1 MRRKSKVYVSYH
13 IEIISL
19 CRNKDNDTKLSFY
32 YYNGV
37 NILSIEN
44 LEKTLKDE
52 PLFENVTLGLESG
65 EKVGIVGKNG
75 CGKSTFLK
83 TISGEITPDEGKI
96 SLRSGTNMVMLEQNV
111 TYPEGCTVMDYLYL
125 SKDKNI
131 ETLKEYH
138 KALGNGDERAYTA
151 LGEKIEKENLW
162 DIERSFLA
170 SITDMGEDFSP
181 ESRMDSLSGGEQKKV
196 AIARAFALRP
206 GLLLLDE
213 PTNHLDIK
221 SVEYIESW
229 IKATSISVII
239 VTHDRH
245 ILNEC
250 CSTIWELDRKHFYR
264 HPGSFSAYL
273 ERKEERIVMNE
284 KEQQRL
290 QTILRRELKWLMRG
304 PQARTGKDK
313 NRKDRIEEMQSS
325 LEKVRDDKM
334 TEFSSLERRLGKK
347 ILDLTNIR
355 KSYDDR
361 TLFSDFT
368 FSFTKGMKIG
378 LVGDNGSGKSTLL
391 DIMDGRTLP
400 DSGSVDKG
408 VNTVFGYYDQLG
420 RNLESKKTVLDYA
433 LDYGERVRYS
443 KGEDVTTARFLE
455 IFGFPSSM
463 HRTPIELLSGGER
476 RRLYLITRLIS
487 NPNFLLLDEPTNDI
501 DIETMENL
509 EEYISSFPGCAVI
522 SSHDRTFLDCT
533 VDMLFVIENE
543 KVTLFPGNYTQWK
556 EEKERIEA
564 EKKSAEIVKEKEKT
578 ERHNREKKGLSYKE
592 EREKEQ
598 LEKEIE
604 EIEALIGKLEESFV
618 TAEKT
623 ELGTLQERTKLYEDK
638 KILLDEKT
646 ERWLELE
653 EKTSN

>member
-1 MRRKSKVYVSYH
+1 M
-13 IEIISL
+13 
-19 CRNKDNDTKLSFY
+19 
-32 YYNGV
+32 

-83 TISGEITPDEGKI
+83 TISGVITPDEGKI

-138 KALGNGDERAYTA
+138 IALENGDERVYTA

-264 HPGSFSAYL
+264 HPGSFSSYL

-347 ILDLTNIR
+347 ILDLTDVS

-391 DIMDGRTLP
+391 DILDGRILP
-400 DSGSVDKG
+400 DSGTVDKG

-476 RRLYLITRLIS
+476 RRLYLITRLIA

-578 ERHNREKKGLSYKE
+578 ERHNREKKGLTYKE
-592 EREKEQ
+592 EREKEH

-604 EIEALIGKLEESFV
+604 EIEALICKLEESFV

-653 EKTSN
+653 EKASN

>member
-1 MRRKSKVYVSYH
+1 M
-13 IEIISL
+13 
-19 CRNKDNDTKLSFY
+19 
-32 YYNGV
+32 

-83 TISGEITPDEGKI
+83 TISGVITPDEGKI

-138 KALGNGDERAYTA
+138 IALENGDERVYTA

-264 HPGSFSAYL
+264 HPGSFSSYL

-347 ILDLTNIR
+347 ILDLTDVS

-391 DIMDGRTLP
+391 DILDGRILP
-400 DSGSVDKG
+400 DSGTVDKG

-476 RRLYLITRLIS
+476 RRLYLITRLIA

-578 ERHNREKKGLSYKE
+578 ERHNREKKGLTYKE

-623 ELGTLQERTKLYEDK
+623 ELGTLQERTKLYEEE

-653 EKTSN
+653 EKVSN

>member
-1 MRRKSKVYVSYH
+1 M
-13 IEIISL
+13 
-19 CRNKDNDTKLSFY
+19 
-32 YYNGV
+32 

-578 ERHNREKKGLSYKE
+578 ERHNREKKGLTYKE
-592 EREKEQ
+592 EREKEH

-604 EIEALIGKLEESFV
+604 EIEALICKLEESFV

-653 EKTSN
+653 EKASN

>member
-1 MRRKSKVYVSYH
+1 M
-13 IEIISL
+13 
-19 CRNKDNDTKLSFY
+19 
-32 YYNGV
+32 

-83 TISGEITPDEGKI
+83 TLSGEITPDEGKI
-96 SLRSGTNMVMLEQNV
+96 SLRSGTNIVMLEQNV
-111 TYPEGCTVMDYLYL
+111 IYPEGCTVMDYLYL

-131 ETLKEYH
+131 ETLKDYH
-138 KALGNGDERAYTA
+138 KALEKGDEKAYTA

-250 CSTIWELDRKHFYR
+250 CSTIWELDRRHFYR
-264 HPGSFSAYL
+264 HPGSYSAYL

-334 TEFSSLERRLGKK
+334 TEFTSLERRLGKK
-347 ILDLTNIR
+347 ILDLTEIS
-355 KSYDDR
+355 KKYGDR

-378 LVGDNGSGKSTLL
+378 LVGNNGSGKSTLL

-400 DSGSVDKG
+400 DSGNVDKG

-509 EEYISSFPGCAVI
+509 EEYISSFPGCAMI

-533 VDMLFVIENE
+533 VDMLFVIENQ
-543 KVTLFPGNYTQWK
+543 KITLFPGNYTQWK
-556 EEKERIEA
+556 EEKERIEKE
-564 EKKSAEIVKEKEKT
+564 EKITETVKDKERT
-578 ERHNREKKGLSYKE
+578 ERHGKEKKGLSYKE
-592 EREKEQ
+592 AREKEM

-604 EIEALIGKLEESFV
+604 EIEAFIGKLEESFV

-638 KILLDEKT
+638 KNLLDEKT

-653 EKTSN
+653 EKAST

>member
-1 MRRKSKVYVSYH
+1 M
-13 IEIISL
+13 
-19 CRNKDNDTKLSFY
+19 
-32 YYNGV
+32 
-37 NILSIEN
+37 
-44 LEKTLKDE
+44 
-52 PLFENVTLGLESG
+52 
-65 EKVGIVGKNG
+65 
-75 CGKSTFLK
+75 
-83 TISGEITPDEGKI
+83 
-96 SLRSGTNMVMLEQNV
+96 
-111 TYPEGCTVMDYLYL
+111 
-125 SKDKNI
+125 
-131 ETLKEYH
+131 
-138 KALGNGDERAYTA
+138 
-151 LGEKIEKENLW
+151 
-162 DIERSFLA
+162 
-170 SITDMGEDFSP
+170 
-181 ESRMDSLSGGEQKKV
+181 
-196 AIARAFALRP
+196 
-206 GLLLLDE
+206 
-213 PTNHLDIK
+213 DIK

-250 CSTIWELDRKHFYR
+250 CSTIWELDRRHFYR
-264 HPGSFSAYL
+264 HPGSYSAYL

-334 TEFSSLERRLGKK
+334 TEFTSLERRLGKK
-347 ILDLTNIR
+347 ILDLTEVS
-355 KSYDDR
+355 KKYGDR

-378 LVGDNGSGKSTLL
+378 LVGNNGSGKSTLL

-400 DSGSVDKG
+400 DSGNVDKG
-408 VNTVFGYYDQLG
+408 VNTVFVYYDQLG

-509 EEYISSFPGCAVI
+509 EEYISSFPGCAII

-533 VDMLFVIENE
+533 VDMLFVIENQ
-543 KVTLFPGNYTQWK
+543 KITLFPGNYTQWK
-556 EEKERIEA
+556 EEKERIEK
-564 EKKSAEIVKEKEKT
+564 EERITETVKEKERT
-578 ERHNREKKGLSYKE
+578 ERHGKEKKGLSYKE
-592 EREKEQ
+592 AREKEM

-638 KILLDEKT
+638 KNLLDEKT

-653 EKTSN
+653 EKAST

>member
-1 MRRKSKVYVSYH
+1 M
-13 IEIISL
+13 
-19 CRNKDNDTKLSFY
+19 
-32 YYNGV
+32 

-83 TISGEITPDEGKI
+83 TISGVITPDEGKI

-138 KALGNGDERAYTA
+138 IALENGDERVYTA

-264 HPGSFSAYL
+264 HPGSFSSYL

-347 ILDLTNIR
+347 ILDLTDVS

-391 DIMDGRTLP
+391 DIMDGRILP
-400 DSGSVDKG
+400 DRGTVDKG

-476 RRLYLITRLIS
+476 RRLYLITRLIA

-556 EEKERIEA
+556 EEKERIET
-564 EKKSAEIVKEKEKT
+564 EKKSTEIVKDKEKT
-578 ERHNREKKGLSYKE
+578 ERHNREKKGLTYKE
-592 EREKEQ
+592 EREKEH

-604 EIEALIGKLEESFV
+604 EIEALICKLEESFV

-653 EKTSN
+653 EKASN

>member
-1 MRRKSKVYVSYH
+1 M
-13 IEIISL
+13 
-19 CRNKDNDTKLSFY
+19 
-32 YYNGV
+32 

-83 TISGEITPDEGKI
+83 TLSGEITPDEGKI
-96 SLRSGTNMVMLEQNV
+96 SLRSGTNIVMLEQNV
-111 TYPEGCTVMDYLYL
+111 IYPEGCTVMDYLYL

-131 ETLKEYH
+131 ETLKDYH
-138 KALGNGDERAYTA
+138 KALEKGDEKAYTA

-250 CSTIWELDRKHFYR
+250 CSTIWELDRRHFYR
-264 HPGSFSAYL
+264 HPGSYSAYL

-334 TEFSSLERRLGKK
+334 TEFTSLERRLGKK
-347 ILDLTNIR
+347 ILDLTEIS
-355 KSYDDR
+355 KKYGDR

-378 LVGDNGSGKSTLL
+378 LVGNNGSGKSTLL

-400 DSGSVDKG
+400 DSGNVDKG

-509 EEYISSFPGCAVI
+509 EEYISSFPGCAII

-533 VDMLFVIENE
+533 VDMLFVIENQ
-543 KVTLFPGNYTQWK
+543 KITLFPGNYTQWK
-556 EEKERIEA
+556 EEKERIEKE
-564 EKKSAEIVKEKEKT
+564 EKITETVKDKERT
-578 ERHNREKKGLSYKE
+578 ERHGKEKKGLSYKE
-592 EREKEQ
+592 AREKEM

-638 KILLDEKT
+638 KNLLDEKT

-653 EKTSN
+653 EKAST

>member
-1 MRRKSKVYVSYH
+1 
-13 IEIISL
+13 
-19 CRNKDNDTKLSFY
+19 
-32 YYNGV
+32 
-37 NILSIEN
+37 
-44 LEKTLKDE
+44 
-52 PLFENVTLGLESG
+52 
-65 EKVGIVGKNG
+65 
-75 CGKSTFLK
+75 
-83 TISGEITPDEGKI
+83 
-96 SLRSGTNMVMLEQNV
+96 
-111 TYPEGCTVMDYLYL
+111 
-125 SKDKNI
+125 
-131 ETLKEYH
+131 
-138 KALGNGDERAYTA
+138 
-151 LGEKIEKENLW
+151 
-162 DIERSFLA
+162 
-170 SITDMGEDFSP
+170 MGEDFSP

-250 CSTIWELDRKHFYR
+250 CSTIWELDRRHFYR
-264 HPGSFSAYL
+264 HPGSYSAYL

-334 TEFSSLERRLGKK
+334 TEFTSLERRLGKK
-347 ILDLTNIR
+347 ILDLTEVS
-355 KSYDDR
+355 KKYGDR

-378 LVGDNGSGKSTLL
+378 LVGNNGSGKSTLL

-400 DSGSVDKG
+400 DSGNVDKG

-509 EEYISSFPGCAVI
+509 EEYISSFPGCAII

-533 VDMLFVIENE
+533 VDMLFVIENQ
-543 KVTLFPGNYTQWK
+543 KITLFPGNYTQWK
-556 EEKERIEA
+556 EEKERIEK
-564 EKKSAEIVKEKEKT
+564 EERITETVKEKERT
-578 ERHNREKKGLSYKE
+578 ERHGKEKKGLSYKE
-592 EREKEQ
+592 AREKEM

-638 KILLDEKT
+638 KNLLDEKT

-653 EKTSN
+653 EKAST

>member
-1 MRRKSKVYVSYH
+1 M
-13 IEIISL
+13 
-19 CRNKDNDTKLSFY
+19 
-32 YYNGV
+32 

-96 SLRSGTNMVMLEQNV
+96 SLRSGTNIVMLEQNV
-111 TYPEGCTVMDYLYL
+111 IYPEGCTVMDYLYL

-131 ETLKEYH
+131 ETLKDYH
-138 KALGNGDERAYTA
+138 KALEKGDEKAYTA

-250 CSTIWELDRKHFYR
+250 CSTIWELDRRHFYR
-264 HPGSFSAYL
+264 HPGSYSAYL

-334 TEFSSLERRLGKK
+334 TEFTSLERRLGKK
-347 ILDLTNIR
+347 ILDLTEVS
-355 KSYDDR
+355 KKYGDR

-378 LVGDNGSGKSTLL
+378 LVGNNGSGKSTLL

-400 DSGSVDKG
+400 DSGNVDKG

-509 EEYISSFPGCAVI
+509 EEYISSFPGCAMI

-533 VDMLFVIENE
+533 VDMLFVIENQ
-543 KVTLFPGNYTQWK
+543 KITLFPGNYTQWK
-556 EEKERIEA
+556 EEKERIEKE
-564 EKKSAEIVKEKEKT
+564 EKITETVKEKERT
-578 ERHNREKKGLSYKE
+578 ERHGKEKKGLSYKE
-592 EREKEQ
+592 AREKEM

-638 KILLDEKT
+638 KNLLDEKT

-653 EKTSN
+653 EKAST

>member
-1 MRRKSKVYVSYH
+1 M
-13 IEIISL
+13 
-19 CRNKDNDTKLSFY
+19 
-32 YYNGV
+32 

-83 TISGEITPDEGKI
+83 TISGVITPDEGKI

-138 KALGNGDERAYTA
+138 IALENGDERVYTA

-264 HPGSFSAYL
+264 HPGSFSSYL

-347 ILDLTNIR
+347 ILDLTDVS

-391 DIMDGRTLP
+391 DIMDGRILP
-400 DSGSVDKG
+400 DRGTVDKG

-433 LDYGERVRYS
+433 LDYGERVRYT

-476 RRLYLITRLIS
+476 RRLYLITRLIA

-578 ERHNREKKGLSYKE
+578 ERHNREKKGLTYKE
-592 EREKEQ
+592 EREKEH

-604 EIEALIGKLEESFV
+604 EIEALICKLEESFV

-653 EKTSN
+653 EKASN

>member
-1 MRRKSKVYVSYH
+1 M
-13 IEIISL
+13 
-19 CRNKDNDTKLSFY
+19 
-32 YYNGV
+32 

-83 TISGEITPDEGKI
+83 TLSGEITPDEGKI
-96 SLRSGTNMVMLEQNV
+96 SLRSGTNIVMLEQNV
-111 TYPEGCTVMDYLYL
+111 IYPEGCTVMDYLYL

-131 ETLKEYH
+131 ETLKDYH
-138 KALGNGDERAYTA
+138 KALEKGDEKAYTA

-250 CSTIWELDRKHFYR
+250 CSTIWELDRRHFYR
-264 HPGSFSAYL
+264 HPGSYSAYL

-334 TEFSSLERRLGKK
+334 TEFTSLERRLGKK
-347 ILDLTNIR
+347 ILDLTEVS
-355 KSYDDR
+355 KKYGDR

-378 LVGDNGSGKSTLL
+378 LVGNNGSGKSTLL

-400 DSGSVDKG
+400 DSGNVDKG

-509 EEYISSFPGCAVI
+509 EEYISSFPGCAII

-533 VDMLFVIENE
+533 VDMLFVIENQ
-543 KVTLFPGNYTQWK
+543 KITLFPGNYTQWK
-556 EEKERIEA
+556 EEKERIEKE
-564 EKKSAEIVKEKEKT
+564 EKITETVKEKERT
-578 ERHNREKKGLSYKE
+578 ERHGKEKKGLSYKE
-592 EREKEQ
+592 AREKEM

-638 KILLDEKT
+638 KNLLDEKT

-653 EKTSN
+653 EKATST

>member
-1 MRRKSKVYVSYH
+1 M
-13 IEIISL
+13 
-19 CRNKDNDTKLSFY
+19 
-32 YYNGV
+32 

-83 TISGEITPDEGKI
+83 TISGVITPDEGKI

-138 KALGNGDERAYTA
+138 IALENGDERAYTV

-264 HPGSFSAYL
+264 HPGSFSSYL

-347 ILDLTNIR
+347 ILDLTNVS

-391 DIMDGRTLP
+391 DIMYGRILP
-400 DSGSVDKG
+400 DRGTVDKG

-476 RRLYLITRLIS
+476 RRLYLITRLIA

-509 EEYISSFPGCAVI
+509 EEYISSFPGCVVI

-578 ERHNREKKGLSYKE
+578 ERHNREKKGLTYKE

-653 EKTSN
+653 EKASN

>member
-1 MRRKSKVYVSYH
+1 M
-13 IEIISL
+13 
-19 CRNKDNDTKLSFY
+19 
-32 YYNGV
+32 

-83 TISGEITPDEGKI
+83 TLSGEITPDEGKI
-96 SLRSGTNMVMLEQNV
+96 SLRSGTNIVMLEQNV
-111 TYPEGCTVMDYLYL
+111 IYPEGCTVMDYLYL

-131 ETLKEYH
+131 ETLKDYH
-138 KALGNGDERAYTA
+138 KALEKGDEKAYTA

-250 CSTIWELDRKHFYR
+250 CSTIWELDRRHFYR
-264 HPGSFSAYL
+264 HPGSYSAYL

-334 TEFSSLERRLGKK
+334 TEFTSLERRLGKK
-347 ILDLTNIR
+347 ILDLTEVS
-355 KSYDDR
+355 KKYGDR

-378 LVGDNGSGKSTLL
+378 LVGNNGSGKSTLL

-400 DSGSVDKG
+400 DSGNVDKG

-509 EEYISSFPGCAVI
+509 EEYISSFPGCAII

-533 VDMLFVIENE
+533 VDMLFVIENQ
-543 KVTLFPGNYTQWK
+543 KITLFPGNYTQWK
-556 EEKERIEA
+556 EEKERIEKE
-564 EKKSAEIVKEKEKT
+564 EKITETVKEKERT
-578 ERHNREKKGLSYKE
+578 ERHGKEKKGLSYKE
-592 EREKEQ
+592 AREKEM

-638 KILLDEKT
+638 KNLLDEKT

-653 EKTSN
+653 EKAST

>member
-1 MRRKSKVYVSYH
+1 M
-13 IEIISL
+13 
-19 CRNKDNDTKLSFY
+19 
-32 YYNGV
+32 
-37 NILSIEN
+37 NILSIET

-83 TISGEITPDEGKI
+83 TLSGEITPDEGKI
-96 SLRSGTNMVMLEQNV
+96 SLRSGTNIVMLEQNV
-111 TYPEGCTVMDYLYL
+111 IYPEGCTVMDYLYL

-131 ETLKEYH
+131 ETLKDYH
-138 KALGNGDERAYTA
+138 TALEKGDEKAYTA

-250 CSTIWELDRKHFYR
+250 CSTIWELDRRHFYR
-264 HPGSFSAYL
+264 HPGSYSAYL

-334 TEFSSLERRLGKK
+334 TEFTSLERRLGKK
-347 ILDLTNIR
+347 ILDLTEIS
-355 KSYDDR
+355 KKYGDR

-378 LVGDNGSGKSTLL
+378 LVGNNGSGKSTLL

-400 DSGSVDKG
+400 DSGNVDKG

-509 EEYISSFPGCAVI
+509 EEYISSFPGCAMI

-533 VDMLFVIENE
+533 VDMLFVIENQ
-543 KVTLFPGNYTQWK
+543 KITLFPGNYTQWK
-556 EEKERIEA
+556 EEKERIEKE
-564 EKKSAEIVKEKEKT
+564 EKITETVKEKEKT
-578 ERHNREKKGLSYKE
+578 ERHGKEKKGLSYKE
-592 EREKEQ
+592 AREKEM

-638 KILLDEKT
+638 KNLLDEKT

-653 EKTSN
+653 EKAST

>member
-1 MRRKSKVYVSYH
+1 M
-13 IEIISL
+13 
-19 CRNKDNDTKLSFY
+19 
-32 YYNGV
+32 

-83 TISGEITPDEGKI
+83 TISGVITPDEGKI

-138 KALGNGDERAYTA
+138 IALENGDERVYTA

-264 HPGSFSAYL
+264 HPGSFSSYL

-347 ILDLTNIR
+347 ILDLTDVS

-400 DSGSVDKG
+400 DRGTVDKG

-476 RRLYLITRLIS
+476 RRLYLITRLIA

-578 ERHNREKKGLSYKE
+578 ERHNREKKGLTYKE
-592 EREKEQ
+592 EREKEH

-604 EIEALIGKLEESFV
+604 EIEALICKLEESFV

-653 EKTSN
+653 EKASN

>member
-1 MRRKSKVYVSYH
+1 M
-13 IEIISL
+13 
-19 CRNKDNDTKLSFY
+19 
-32 YYNGV
+32 

-44 LEKTLKDE
+44 LEKTVKDE

-75 CGKSTFLK
+75 CGKSTFLR
-83 TISGEITPDEGKI
+83 TISGEIMPDEGKV

-111 TYPEGCTVMDYLYL
+111 TYPEGCTVMEYLYL

-138 KALGNGDERAYTA
+138 KALDRGDEKAYTA

-170 SITDMGEDFSP
+170 SITDMGEDFSS

-229 IKATSISVII
+229 IKATPISVII

-250 CSTIWELDRKHFYR
+250 CLTIWELDRKHFYR

-347 ILDLTNIR
+347 ILDLDSVG
-355 KSYDDR
+355 KSYDGK

-378 LVGDNGSGKSTLL
+378 LVGNNGSGKSTLL

-400 DSGSVDKG
+400 DNGSVDKG

-420 RNLESKKTVLDYA
+420 RNLESKKTVLEYA
-433 LDYGERVRYS
+433 LTYGERVRYS

-509 EEYISSFPGCAVI
+509 EDYISSFPGCAVI

-543 KVTLFPGNYTQWK
+543 KITLFPGNYTQWK
-556 EEKERIEA
+556 EEKERIEN
-564 EKKSAEIVKEKEKT
+564 EKKAAEITKEKERT
-578 ERHNREKKGLSYKE
+578 ERHNREKKGLTFKE
-592 EREKEQ
+592 EKEKEA

-604 EIEALIGKLEESFV
+604 ELESLIGALEESFA

-623 ELGTLQERTKLYEDK
+623 ELGTLQERTKLYESK

-646 ERWLELE
+646 ERWLFLE
-653 EKTSN
+653 EKASN

>member
-1 MRRKSKVYVSYH
+1 M
-13 IEIISL
+13 
-19 CRNKDNDTKLSFY
+19 
-32 YYNGV
+32 

-138 KALGNGDERAYTA
+138 KALGDGDERAYTA

-604 EIEALIGKLEESFV
+604 EIEAIIGKLEESFV

-623 ELGTLQERTKLYEDK
+623 ELGTLQERTKLYEDN
-638 KILLDEKT
+638 KIILDEKT

-653 EKTSN
+653 EKASN

>member
-1 MRRKSKVYVSYH
+1 M
-13 IEIISL
+13 
-19 CRNKDNDTKLSFY
+19 
-32 YYNGV
+32 

-83 TISGEITPDEGKI
+83 TLSGEITPDEGKI
-96 SLRSGTNMVMLEQNV
+96 SLRSGTNIVMLEQNV
-111 TYPEGCTVMDYLYL
+111 IYPEGCTVMDYLYL

-131 ETLKEYH
+131 GTLKDYH
-138 KALGNGDERAYTA
+138 KALEKGDEKAYTA

-250 CSTIWELDRKHFYR
+250 CSTIWELDRRHFYR
-264 HPGSFSAYL
+264 HPGSYSAYL

-334 TEFSSLERRLGKK
+334 TEFTSLERRLGKK
-347 ILDLTNIR
+347 ILDLTEVS
-355 KSYDDR
+355 KKYGDR

-378 LVGDNGSGKSTLL
+378 LVGNNGSGKSTLL

-400 DSGSVDKG
+400 DSGNVDKG

-509 EEYISSFPGCAVI
+509 EEYISSFPGCAMI

-533 VDMLFVIENE
+533 VDMLFVIENQ
-543 KVTLFPGNYTQWK
+543 KITLFPGNYTQWK
-556 EEKERIEA
+556 EEKERIEKE
-564 EKKSAEIVKEKEKT
+564 EKITETVKDKERT
-578 ERHNREKKGLSYKE
+578 ERHGKEKKGLSYKE
-592 EREKEQ
+592 AREKEM

-638 KILLDEKT
+638 KNLLDEKT

-653 EKTSN
+653 EKAST

>member
-1 MRRKSKVYVSYH
+1 M
-13 IEIISL
+13 
-19 CRNKDNDTKLSFY
+19 
-32 YYNGV
+32 

-83 TISGEITPDEGKI
+83 TISGVITPDEGKI

-138 KALGNGDERAYTA
+138 IALENGDERVYTA

-264 HPGSFSAYL
+264 HPGSFSSYL

-347 ILDLTNIR
+347 ILDLTDVS

-391 DIMDGRTLP
+391 DIMDGRILP
-400 DSGSVDKG
+400 DSGTVDKG

-476 RRLYLITRLIS
+476 RRLYLITRLIA

-578 ERHNREKKGLSYKE
+578 ERHNREKKGLTYKE
-592 EREKEQ
+592 EREKEH

-604 EIEALIGKLEESFV
+604 EIEALICKLEESFV

-653 EKTSN
+653 EKASN